1 MLDGYDP
8 LILPSW
14 LLKIPRKIPKEFT
27 RPNMRQIAYL
37 IVLQLFLPTLIG
49 AENISD
55 PVFYRNTGIIIEFR
69 ILLEDQEKTAGVL
82 VQDREGLSQKVSKE
96 IVIRNNDILGFTTD
110 DYTPDFDDDKE
121 FKIHFEPDSWK
132 RIRETTSRLK
142 GKRIA
147 LIREGKI
154 YWSPTMLEA
163 ITRSAVMSFTDEE
176 TSIEEFLKDFPTENI
191 PEHLHSETLHE
202 KFLTD
207 WIESHPEDLGALQ
220 EIVNYYFEDKN
231 HPEVNKALPYLQR
244 LVKVTPD
251 GFINQKRLMQCYS
264 GIGNHEKAL
273 ATGIEALSH
282 VPRTEKMLLHFIVG
296 NLQYEMGNKTEA
308 IKSLEASLEII
319 RQIKIPNKD
328 GIDRRFLSE
337 TSLQE
342 LDGLFVPKKEDMIQ
356 EVNDRINFIMA
367 H

>member
-1 MLDGYDP
+1 MVIDP

-14 LLKIPRKIPKEFT
+14 FLKIPRKIPKKFT
-27 RPNMRQIAYL
+27 RPNIRKIAYL

-49 AENISD
+49 AENI
-55 PVFYRNTGIIIEFR
+55 PNQVFYRNTGINIEIR
-69 ILLEDQEKTAGVL
+69 ILLEGQEKTAWVL
-82 VQDREGLSQKVSKE
+82 VQNRDGLPQKVSKE
-96 IVIRNNDILGFTTD
+96 IVIRNDDILGFTTD
-110 DYTPDFDDDKE
+110 DYTPDFDDDKG
-121 FKIHFEPDSWK
+121 FKIHFEPDAWK

-163 ITRSAVMSFTDEE
+163 ITRSAVMSFTGEE
-176 TSIEEFLKDFPTENI
+176 TSVEEFLKDFPTEDI

-207 WIESHPEDLGALQ
+207 WIESRPEDLGALQ
-220 EIVNYYFEDKN
+220 ELVNHYFEDKN
-231 HPEVNKALPYLQR
+231 HPKVNKALPYVQR
-244 LVKVTPD
+244 LVKITPD
-251 GFINQKRLMQCYS
+251 DFMNQKRLMQCYS
-264 GIGNHEKAL
+264 GVGNHEKAL
-273 ATGIEALSH
+273 ATGIQALSH
-282 VPRTEKMLLHFIVG
+282 IPTTEKMLLHFIVG
-296 NLQYEMGNKTEA
+296 NLQYEMGNKTDA

-319 RQIKIPNKD
+319 RQIKIPSKND
-328 GIDRRFLSE
+328 IDRRFLSE

-342 LDGLFVPKKEDMIQ
+342 LDELVVPKKEDMIQ